1 MDTFLRYITAHNA
14 PAWRDEIFA
23 VLPGPDSARAEWSL
37 EREEDLERIRLWI
50 REAVRPTSDL
60 AQLYRKL
67 ELDLEDD
74 IVRSFPAFEK
84 TPCFGPL
91 EAHYSLRMLWR
102 VLLRRYAIRKAR
114 EVDGP
119 LAPYETGGFW
129 RYWRIKDVYF
139 PRLLVGVLLGFFTLG
154 SSSGIVDTIY
164 RMRCHCWWP
173 LAPAVC
179 VAGVFLLAFAD
190 VQRQVGRL
198 SPPEIASRAGRVLIF
213 GALFAVLGGAV
224 QWLRAVAL
232 AYGVDRYGAIATMCA
247 GVALLLG
254 FVFQLFWQDRS
265 IGEPL

>member
-1 MDTFLRYITAHNA
+1 
-14 PAWRDEIFA
+14 
-23 VLPGPDSARAEWSL
+23 L
-37 EREEDLERIRLWI
+37 EREDDLERIRLWI

-67 ELDLEDD
+67 EPGLDLEDD
-74 IVRSFPAFEK
+74 IIRSLPAFEK

-102 VLLRRYAIRKAR
+102 VLLRRYAFR
-114 EVDGP
+114 EALQVDRR
-119 LAPYETGGFW
+119 LASYERGGFW
-129 RYWRIKDVYF
+129 RRWRIKDWYF

-164 RMRCHCWWP
+164 RLRSHRWWP
-173 LAPAVC
+173 LAPAIC

-198 SPPEIASRAGRVLIF
+198 SPKRIASRAGRVLLF
-213 GALFAVLGGAV
+213 GAFYAAFGGAV
-224 QWLRAVAL
+224 QWLRMLVL
-232 AYGVDRYGAIATMCA
+232 NYGVDNYGAVATMCA